1 VKNIGNARFE
11 GALVFFAE
19 QAEFAKQREG
29 LFDAP
34 SFRQND
40 ESAHIV
46 GAFDHFDIQA
56 RFDFAFLDDFA
67 IVYPVSPH
75 LLECW
80 IFAMSLVQ
88 NGDCTVTILYGRWRY
103 HNDEHET
110 QHVYQQVAFSPIDFF
125 SPRRSLW
132 ARRHRLF

>member
-1 VKNIGNARFE
+1 MGVVRRRSINETKCMKNIGFARFE
-11 GALVFFAE
+11 RALVFLGE
-19 QAEFAKQREG
+19 QAELGKQREG
-29 LFDAP
+29 QFDAP
-34 SFRQND
+34 SLRQND
-40 ESAHIV
+40 ESTQSIR
-46 GAFDHFDIQA
+46 AFDH
-56 RFDFAFLDDFA
+56 
-67 IVYPVSPH
+67 
-75 LLECW
+75 LERW